1 MTCLLYTSRVTGS
14 YVFSIPKAGY
24 LFEFFRTPA
33 GYVGLVLVPFA
44 ILIGLQVRT
53 FVRLLR
59 KDRDQRARVLEEEL
73 RQERKARAKLD
84 MMRTLSRMAPIE
96 VPVPPRGKHAAVATG
111 PRATT
116 PRAAASRTTRP
127 RPVSYTHLATTA
139 STTRIGSRGSP
150 VLGSGARLAWSS
162 PCTNQWRSTTQ
173 RADWFSLPAD
183 GGSFA
188 TTRHESRVTP
198 VSLSGTSMA
207 TGAAFVSWSSAP
219 SQTTAPVAASSMRS
233 IKMCIR
239 DSSRMVYE
247 VASLTKS
254 LKEEPIKASV
264 KLKMHAV
271 EKFGYEYAFV
281 SLSDTDVGE
290 LQNDVAPLVRIDE
303 DDQFALRCV

>member
-1 MTCLLYTSRVTGS
+1 MKARNVLHRAANILTTAILVVAVCFAMVAVSATLALGKGEASLLGWKPYIVLSDSMREDFQVGDLAFSHEVDPATLGPGDIVTFASIDPASYGDVVTHKIRKIVEHEGEPAFVTYGTTTGADDAYPVPFSRVTGS

-127 RPVSYTHLATTA
+127 RHAPA
-139 STTRIGSRGSP
+139 SEPWLRGKHAKRP
-150 VLGSGARLAWSS
+150 
-162 PCTNQWRSTTQ
+162 
-173 RADWFSLPAD
+173 
-183 GGSFA
+183 
-188 TTRHESRVTP
+188 
-198 VSLSGTSMA
+198 
-207 TGAAFVSWSSAP
+207 GAAA
-219 SQTTAPVAASSMRS
+219 
-233 IKMCIR
+233 
-239 DSSRMVYE
+239 
-247 VASLTKS
+247 
-254 LKEEPIKASV
+254 
-264 KLKMHAV
+264 
-271 EKFGYEYAFV
+271 
-281 SLSDTDVGE
+281 
-290 LQNDVAPLVRIDE
+290 
-303 DDQFALRCV
+303 